1 MSLKIINLTILEESM
16 LNIGDFSPEENY
28 LMLKIGSQCLLE
40 GRKAVAGLTQ
50 KEIHEKIKNE
60 TFEEIEKLKMNILF
74 EKKLSK
80 RMEEELSEF
89 YDKQLE
95 VLSNQIKEYENDLI
109 THKVLL
115 ENSDKFIS
123 LYLEKVRENQKNID
137 KFAEKI
143 LSNQ

>member
-1 MSLKIINLTILEESM
+1 
-16 LNIGDFSPEENY
+16 
-28 LMLKIGSQCLLE
+28 LE
-40 GRKAVAGLTQ
+40 GRKAVAGLIQ

>member
-1 MSLKIINLTILEESM
+1 MSLKIIQITVPEESV

-28 LMLKIGSQCLLE
+28 QMLKIGSQCLLE
-40 GRKAVAGLTQ
+40 GRKAVAGLIQ